1 MLFPALTGFGLALLV
16 TLRSA
21 CAAEDTGMAT
31 VAELLAAFVSR
42 VVVATFTVSVMI
54 VPPAVPVVTWYIAV
68 TVAVEPG
75 GILALLQATGALF
88 GHDHVTLPELA
99 TATDTKLELLG
110 VASVSV
116 PVLQLLGPE
125 LVMTWV

>member
-1 MLFPALTGFGLALLV
+1 MLFPALTGFGLALFV
-16 TLRSA
+16 TLKSA
-21 CAAEDTGMAT
+21 CAAEDTGMVT

-54 VPPAVPVVTWYIAV
+54 VPPAVPAVTRYTAV
-68 TVAVEPG
+68 TVAVEFG
-75 GILALLQATGALF
+75 GTLALLQATGALF
-88 GHDHVTLPELA
+88 GQAHVAPPKLA

-110 VASVSV
+110 VASLSV

-125 LVMTWV
+125 LVMTCV

>member
-1 MLFPALTGFGLALLV
+1 MLFPALTGFGLALFV

-21 CAAEDTGMAT
+21 CVPEATGMVT

-54 VPPAVPVVTWYIAV
+54 VPPAVPAATRYIAV

-75 GILALLQATGALF
+75 GTLALLQAAGAVF
-88 GHDHVTLPELA
+88 GHAHVAPPALA
-99 TATDTKLELLG
+99 TATDTKLELFG
-110 VASVSV
+110 VASLRV

-125 LVMTWV
+125 LVMTCV